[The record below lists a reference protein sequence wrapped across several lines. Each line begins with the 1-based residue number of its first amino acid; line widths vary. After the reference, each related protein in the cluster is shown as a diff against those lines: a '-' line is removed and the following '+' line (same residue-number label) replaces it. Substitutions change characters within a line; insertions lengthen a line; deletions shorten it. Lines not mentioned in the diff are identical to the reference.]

1 MTTGVGTAYTFTAAD
16 FGFMDADAGDTL
28 ASVTIVTPPA
38 PGTLALDGTAVLA
51 NAVVTKAQID
61 GDMLIFT
68 PVAGASGDP
77 YTTFTFTV
85 NDGTDDSASA
95 YTMTID
101 VTAAGGNIPAT
112 GAPTITGTAQ
122 VGQTLTAVTTGIM
135 DADGLTSA
143 TYMYQWIR
151 ANGTEANIA
160 SANSSTYALVAADLG
175 KTIKVK
181 VSFTDDASN
190 TETLTSA
197 ATATVTAATVTPVS
211 SGLVSNV
218 GQSESDSFGLAANDL
233 AQSFTTGTNATG
245 YTLNSIE
252 LRLSAFVSTVTPTVT
267 LHSGSATGTEVATLT
282 GPAMLDAGTIKN
294 YTFTPSSTS
303 TALLASTPYWVV
315 AEGDAYWVST
325 TSTSEDAT
333 PATGWSIANNYESR
347 HASSTGSFT
356 TFTGFAFKIRVNGTT
371 GGTTPT
377 NTAPTAANNTVTTD
391 EDTAYTFTA
400 DDFGFMDADA
410 GAALASVKI
419 VTLPTPGT
427 LALDGTDVTL
437 KQVVTKA
444 QIDGDML
451 IFTPVAGASG
461 DPYTTFTFTVNDGTD
476 DSASA
481 YTMTIDVTAA
491 GGNIPATG
499 APTIT
504 GTAQVG
510 KTLTAVTTGITDAD
524 GLTSATY
531 MYQWI
536 RVNSTEADIT
546 SANSSTYA
554 LVAADLGKTI
564 KVKVSFT
571 DDASNTETLTSAATA
586 TVTAATVTP
595 VSSGLVSNVG
605 QSESDS
611 FGLAANDFAQSFTTG
626 INPTGYTLTSIELR
640 LIVSTVTPTVTLH
653 SGSATGTKV
662 ATLTGPAMLDAG
674 TIKNYT
680 FTPSSTSTALLAS
693 TPYWVV
699 AEGDAYW
706 VSTTSTSEDATPAT
720 GWSIANNYESRHASS
735 TGSFTTFTGFAFKIR
750 VNGTTGGTTPTN
762 TAPTAANNTVTTG
775 VGTAYTFTAADFG
788 FMDADAGAALA
799 SVTIVTLPTPGT
811 LALDGTAVLAN
822 AVVTKAQIDGDMLIF
837 TPVAGASGD
846 PYTTFTFTVNDGTD
860 DSASAYTM
868 TIDVTDAPNNAPTVA
883 NAIPNQTAMAGT
895 ALNYAFPADTFADT
909 DTGDTLAYTAT
920 QSDDSALPSWLSFAA
935 ATRTFSGTPM
945 PADVGTVSVK
955 VTASDGNGGSVSD
968 TFDIVVSLPA
978 DTTAPRVASI
988 VRGTPSSSPTNADSL
1003 IWRVTFSEA
1012 VSNVDTADFAVTGT
1026 TATLSVSAVSGV
1038 TYDVTAS
1045 GGNLA
1050 GVTAP
1055 VTLSIAAGHNIQ
1067 DAATNAL
1074 TNTTPTGANDN
1085 TYVVD
1090 NTAPTVTITG
1100 VPTTSIAAFT
1110 ATFTFSEAVTGFVVG
1125 KITLGNATASSFMV
1139 TTTTIYT
1146 ALITPTANGAVTV
1159 DVAADAATDGAGNGN
1174 TAATQVSSTY
1184 TMPVPTITI
1193 AAGTTPVTEGASA
1206 AFTLT
1211 RSGGPPGNPE
1221 LTVNVSVTE
1230 TQAMVAAADKGAK
1243 TVIFQ
1248 ANSATAM
1255 LGVATVADSVDET
1268 DSVVTATVTANP
1280 ATYTVGT
1287 SSSATV
1293 TVTDD
1298 DTRGVTVSAE
1308 TLAVNEGSSGTYTV
1322 KLDSEPTASVTVT
1335 PSSGNSDVT
1344 VSSALTFTTMNWS
1357 TAQMVTVTA
1366 AQDSDAVDDSATI
1379 SHAVEGGDY
1388 GAVTAASVTV
1398 TVDDDETADTT
1409 APTVASIAR
1418 QTPTSSPTNADSL
1431 TWRVTFSEAVSNVD
1445 TADFA
1450 VTGTTAT
1457 LSVSAVSGVTYDV
1470 TATGGNLAG
1479 VTATVTLS
1487 IAAGHNIQDAATNA
1501 LTNTT
1506 PTGTNDKSYVVD
1518 NTAPTVTITGVPT
1531 TSIAAF
1537 TATFTFSEAVTG
1549 FVVGKITLGNA
1560 TASSFMVTT
1569 TTVYTALITPTA
1581 NGAVTVDVAVDAATD
1596 AAGNG
1601 NTAATQASSTYTA
1614 SSANNAAMGAPTI
1627 TGTAQVGETLT
1638 AVTTG
1643 IMDADGLINVTY
1655 TYQWIRVNGTAADIT
1670 SANSSTYLLV
1680 AADLGKTIKV
1690 KVSFT
1695 DDASHAETLT
1705 SAASVQVTR
1714 RNPPPPP
1721 PPTNTPPVVANP
1733 PVDQEATTGD
1743 LFTYVIPADA
1753 FTDADGDML
1762 TYTAAL
1768 SDGGMLPSWLTFDPA
1783 TRTFTGTPGPGD
1795 SGPVRVTVT
1804 ASDGT
1809 ATVSDEFALMV
1820 TVRNTPPEVANPP
1833 VDQEATTGD
1842 LFTYVVPA
1850 DAFTDA
1856 DGDMLTYTAALSDGG
1871 MLPSWLTFDPATR
1884 TFTGTPGPGDSG
1896 PVRVTV
1902 TASDGTATV
1911 SDEFALMVTVG
1922 NTPPVVANPLADQE
1936 VTVDVPF
1943 TYVVPA
1949 DAFTDADGDMLT
1961 YTAALSDGGMLPSW
1975 LTFDPVTRTFT
1986 GTPGPGDSGPVRVT
2000 VTASDGTT
2008 PVSDEFA
2015 LRVHM
2020 VAPSTLQAWTSRF
2033 GRTVA
2038 THVTDAVGERLRPS
2052 PEQDSQVT
2060 VGGYR
2065 LPLGRQAAGGGGPET
2080 TDPETATAPKT
2091 ATDRLASL
2099 LTGLVGRALGLG
2111 PAQPQGG
2118 GPGTD
2123 LWAAP
2128 PAADPRLG
2136 QSQTLQLPAVR
2147 LRDVLLGSSFRLNL
2161 GDDDASPGHLRLT
2174 AWGRVAGTQFNGRD
2188 GAVTLDGNVLTGT
2201 VGVDSEWDR
2210 LLAGLAVSHSLGGG
2224 SFSLTGAGGDDN
2236 LDNSTLT
2243 SIHPYLRYAV
2253 NERVDVWSVL
2263 GYGWGDMTLEPGTG
2277 GTLETDT
2284 TLLMGSFGGRGILLS
2299 APDNAGFQLA
2309 TRADAMLT
2317 RMTSDAVA
2325 GFAETEADAH
2335 RLRLVLEGTRP
2346 VLWPEG
2352 QSVTPTVELGVRHDW
2367 GDAETGF
2374 GLELGGRVQY
2384 ADPTLGLTIEAAVRG
2399 LLTHEDSDYKE
2410 WGASG
2415 TIRLAPDP
2423 NGQGLSL
2430 TLAPTWGAASSG
2442 IESLWS
2448 RQTTAGLAPQ
2458 GTRPRPTTSLN
2469 AEMGYGVAAPFGTGL
2484 LTPYAGAL
2492 LSDGTAHSYRLGT
2505 RWTSASGLTLNVEGT
2520 RQDQAGQQPPTQG
2533 LQFQVTWGF

>member
-1 MTTGVGTAYTFTAAD
+1 MSFTDELSGVEMRTSAAYPSSGTVTTASTNTAPMVTDVDVTSMPAS
-16 FGFMDADAGDTL
+16 AGDTYGIGEMIL
-28 ASVTIVTPPA
+28 FTVTFDQNVTVTGTPEFEFCLGSSSTMSCSAGMPPPA
-38 PGTLALDGTAVLA
+38 LRSAAYVSGSGTTMLVFSYTVVAGDMDDDGIWIGDQSDTLKLDAADTIEGTMGGLTAVLTHA
-51 NAVVTKAQID
+51 EEGPQTGHKVD
-61 GDMLIFT
+61 G
-68 PVAGASGDP
+68 
-77 YTTFTFTV
+77 
-85 NDGTDDSASA
+85 
-95 YTMTID
+95 
-101 VTAAGGNIPAT
+101 AAGNIPAT

-122 VGQTLTAVTTGIM
+122 VGQTLTAVTTGIT

-151 ANGTEANIA
+151 ANGTEANIT

-218 GQSESDSFGLAANDL
+218 GQSESDSFGLAANDF

-245 YTLNSIE
+245 YTLTSIE

-267 LHSGSATGTEVATLT
+267 LYSGSADGTEVATLT

-391 EDTAYTFTA
+391 EDMAYTFEA
-400 DDFGFMDADA
+400 DDFGFADTDA
-410 GAALASVKI
+410 GAALASVTI

-762 TAPTAANNTVTTG
+762 TAPTAANNTVTTDEDM
-775 VGTAYTFTAADFG
+775 AYTFEADDFG

-811 LALDGTAVLAN
+811 LALDGTDVTLKQ
-822 AVVTKAQIDGDMLIF
+822 VVTKAQIDGDMLIF

-868 TIDVTDAPNNAPTVA
+868 TIDVTAAPNNAPTVA

-988 VRGTPSSSPTNADSL
+988 VRGTPASSPTNADSL

-1038 TYDVTAS
+1038 TGAYDVTAS

-1050 GVTAP
+1050 GVTAT
-1055 VTLSIAAGHNIQ
+1055 VTLSIATGHDIQ
-1067 DAATNAL
+1067 DAASTAL

-1159 DVAADAATDGAGNGN
+1159 DVAVDAATDAAGNGN
-1174 TAATQVSSTY
+1174 TAATQASSTY

-1193 AAGTTPVTEGASA
+1193 AAGTTPVAEGVSA

-1230 TQAMVAAADKGAK
+1230 TEDMVAAADKGAK

-1268 DSVVTATVTANP
+1268 DSVVTATVTVTANP

-1298 DTRGVTVSAE
+1298 DTRGVTVSAP

-1357 TAQMVTVTA
+1357 TAQMVTVAA

-1379 SHAVEGGDY
+1379 SHAVSGGDY

-1409 APTVASIAR
+1409 APRVASIVR
-1418 QTPTSSPTNADSL
+1418 GRPL
-1431 TWRVTFSEAVSNVD
+1431 RV
-1445 TADFA
+1445 
-1450 VTGTTAT
+1450 
-1457 LSVSAVSGVTYDV
+1457 LR
-1470 TATGGNLAG
+1470 
-1479 VTATVTLS
+1479 
-1487 IAAGHNIQDAATNA
+1487 
-1501 LTNTT
+1501 
-1506 PTGTNDKSYVVD
+1506 P
-1518 NTAPTVTITGVPT
+1518 
-1531 TSIAAF
+1531 
-1537 TATFTFSEAVTG
+1537 
-1549 FVVGKITLGNA
+1549 
-1560 TASSFMVTT
+1560 
-1569 TTVYTALITPTA
+1569 
-1581 NGAVTVDVAVDAATD
+1581 
-1596 AAGNG
+1596 
-1601 NTAATQASSTYTA
+1601 
-1614 SSANNAAMGAPTI
+1614 
-1627 TGTAQVGETLT
+1627 
-1638 AVTTG
+1638 
-1643 IMDADGLINVTY
+1643 
-1655 TYQWIRVNGTAADIT
+1655 
-1670 SANSSTYLLV
+1670 
-1680 AADLGKTIKV
+1680 
-1690 KVSFT
+1690 
-1695 DDASHAETLT
+1695 
-1705 SAASVQVTR
+1705 
-1714 RNPPPPP
+1714 
-1721 PPTNTPPVVANP
+1721 
-1733 PVDQEATTGD
+1733 
-1743 LFTYVIPADA
+1743 
-1753 FTDADGDML
+1753 
-1762 TYTAAL
+1762 
-1768 SDGGMLPSWLTFDPA
+1768 
-1783 TRTFTGTPGPGD
+1783 TRT
-1795 SGPVRVTVT
+1795 
-1804 ASDGT
+1804 A
-1809 ATVSDEFALMV
+1809 
-1820 TVRNTPPEVANPP
+1820 
-1833 VDQEATTGD
+1833 
-1842 LFTYVVPA
+1842 
-1850 DAFTDA
+1850 
-1856 DGDMLTYTAALSDGG
+1856 
-1871 MLPSWLTFDPATR
+1871 
-1884 TFTGTPGPGDSG
+1884 
-1896 PVRVTV
+1896 
-1902 TASDGTATV
+1902 
-1911 SDEFALMVTVG
+1911 
-1922 NTPPVVANPLADQE
+1922 
-1936 VTVDVPF
+1936 
-1943 TYVVPA
+1943 
-1949 DAFTDADGDMLT
+1949 
-1961 YTAALSDGGMLPSW
+1961 
-1975 LTFDPVTRTFT
+1975 
-1986 GTPGPGDSGPVRVT
+1986 
-2000 VTASDGTT
+2000 
-2008 PVSDEFA
+2008 
-2015 LRVHM
+2015 
-2020 VAPSTLQAWTSRF
+2020 
-2033 GRTVA
+2033 
-2038 THVTDAVGERLRPS
+2038 
-2052 PEQDSQVT
+2052 
-2060 VGGYR
+2060 
-2065 LPLGRQAAGGGGPET
+2065 
-2080 TDPETATAPKT
+2080 
-2091 ATDRLASL
+2091 
-2099 LTGLVGRALGLG
+2099 
-2111 PAQPQGG
+2111 
-2118 GPGTD
+2118 
-2123 LWAAP
+2123 
-2128 PAADPRLG
+2128 
-2136 QSQTLQLPAVR
+2136 
-2147 LRDVLLGSSFRLNL
+2147 
-2161 GDDDASPGHLRLT
+2161 
-2174 AWGRVAGTQFNGRD
+2174 
-2188 GAVTLDGNVLTGT
+2188 
-2201 VGVDSEWDR
+2201 
-2210 LLAGLAVSHSLGGG
+2210 
-2224 SFSLTGAGGDDN
+2224 
-2236 LDNSTLT
+2236 
-2243 SIHPYLRYAV
+2243 
-2253 NERVDVWSVL
+2253 
-2263 GYGWGDMTLEPGTG
+2263 
-2277 GTLETDT
+2277 
-2284 TLLMGSFGGRGILLS
+2284 
-2299 APDNAGFQLA
+2299 
-2309 TRADAMLT
+2309 
-2317 RMTSDAVA
+2317 
-2325 GFAETEADAH
+2325 
-2335 RLRLVLEGTRP
+2335 
-2346 VLWPEG
+2346 
-2352 QSVTPTVELGVRHDW
+2352 
-2367 GDAETGF
+2367 
-2374 GLELGGRVQY
+2374 
-2384 ADPTLGLTIEAAVRG
+2384 
-2399 LLTHEDSDYKE
+2399 
-2410 WGASG
+2410 
-2415 TIRLAPDP
+2415 
-2423 NGQGLSL
+2423 
-2430 TLAPTWGAASSG
+2430 
-2442 IESLWS
+2442 
-2448 RQTTAGLAPQ
+2448 
-2458 GTRPRPTTSLN
+2458 
-2469 AEMGYGVAAPFGTGL
+2469 
-2484 LTPYAGAL
+2484 
-2492 LSDGTAHSYRLGT
+2492 
-2505 RWTSASGLTLNVEGT
+2505 
-2520 RQDQAGQQPPTQG
+2520 
-2533 LQFQVTWGF
+2533 

>member
-1 MTTGVGTAYTFTAAD
+1 MTTGVGRAYTFTAAD

-61 GDMLIFT
+61 GNMLTFT

-391 EDTAYTFTA
+391 EDMAYTFEA
-400 DDFGFMDADA
+400 DDFGFADTDA

-444 QIDGDML
+444 QIDGNML

-846 PYTTFTFTVNDGTD
+846 PYTTFTFKVNDGTD

-1074 TNTTPTGANDN
+1074 TNTTPTGTNDN

-1159 DVAADAATDGAGNGN
+1159 DVAVDAATDAAGNGN

-1298 DTRGVTVSAE
+1298 DTRGVTVSAP

-1366 AQDSDAVDDSATI
+1366 AHDSDAVDDSATI

-1470 TATGGNLAG
+1470 TATG
-1479 VTATVTLS
+1479 ATWPVSPPRSPCPLPR
-1487 IAAGHNIQDAATNA
+1487 AT
-1501 LTNTT
+1501 
-1506 PTGTNDKSYVVD
+1506 
-1518 NTAPTVTITGVPT
+1518 
-1531 TSIAAF
+1531 
-1537 TATFTFSEAVTG
+1537 TF
-1549 FVVGKITLGNA
+1549 
-1560 TASSFMVTT
+1560 
-1569 TTVYTALITPTA
+1569 
-1581 NGAVTVDVAVDAATD
+1581 
-1596 AAGNG
+1596 
-1601 NTAATQASSTYTA
+1601 
-1614 SSANNAAMGAPTI
+1614 
-1627 TGTAQVGETLT
+1627 
-1638 AVTTG
+1638 
-1643 IMDADGLINVTY
+1643 
-1655 TYQWIRVNGTAADIT
+1655 R
-1670 SANSSTYLLV
+1670 
-1680 AADLGKTIKV
+1680 
-1690 KVSFT
+1690 
-1695 DDASHAETLT
+1695 
-1705 SAASVQVTR
+1705 TR
-1714 RNPPPPP
+1714 RP
-1721 PPTNTPPVVANP
+1721 
-1733 PVDQEATTGD
+1733 
-1743 LFTYVIPADA
+1743 
-1753 FTDADGDML
+1753 M
-1762 TYTAAL
+1762 
-1768 SDGGMLPSWLTFDPA
+1768 
-1783 TRTFTGTPGPGD
+1783 R
-1795 SGPVRVTVT
+1795 
-1804 ASDGT
+1804 
-1809 ATVSDEFALMV
+1809 
-1820 TVRNTPPEVANPP
+1820 
-1833 VDQEATTGD
+1833 
-1842 LFTYVVPA
+1842 
-1850 DAFTDA
+1850 
-1856 DGDMLTYTAALSDGG
+1856 
-1871 MLPSWLTFDPATR
+1871 
-1884 TFTGTPGPGDSG
+1884 
-1896 PVRVTV
+1896 
-1902 TASDGTATV
+1902 
-1911 SDEFALMVTVG
+1911 
-1922 NTPPVVANPLADQE
+1922 
-1936 VTVDVPF
+1936 
-1943 TYVVPA
+1943 
-1949 DAFTDADGDMLT
+1949 
-1961 YTAALSDGGMLPSW
+1961 
-1975 LTFDPVTRTFT
+1975 
-1986 GTPGPGDSGPVRVT
+1986 
-2000 VTASDGTT
+2000 
-2008 PVSDEFA
+2008 
-2015 LRVHM
+2015 
-2020 VAPSTLQAWTSRF
+2020 
-2033 GRTVA
+2033 
-2038 THVTDAVGERLRPS
+2038 
-2052 PEQDSQVT
+2052 
-2060 VGGYR
+2060 
-2065 LPLGRQAAGGGGPET
+2065 
-2080 TDPETATAPKT
+2080 
-2091 ATDRLASL
+2091 
-2099 LTGLVGRALGLG
+2099 
-2111 PAQPQGG
+2111 
-2118 GPGTD
+2118 
-2123 LWAAP
+2123 
-2128 PAADPRLG
+2128 
-2136 QSQTLQLPAVR
+2136 
-2147 LRDVLLGSSFRLNL
+2147 
-2161 GDDDASPGHLRLT
+2161 
-2174 AWGRVAGTQFNGRD
+2174 
-2188 GAVTLDGNVLTGT
+2188 
-2201 VGVDSEWDR
+2201 
-2210 LLAGLAVSHSLGGG
+2210 
-2224 SFSLTGAGGDDN
+2224 
-2236 LDNSTLT
+2236 
-2243 SIHPYLRYAV
+2243 
-2253 NERVDVWSVL
+2253 
-2263 GYGWGDMTLEPGTG
+2263 
-2277 GTLETDT
+2277 
-2284 TLLMGSFGGRGILLS
+2284 
-2299 APDNAGFQLA
+2299 
-2309 TRADAMLT
+2309 
-2317 RMTSDAVA
+2317 
-2325 GFAETEADAH
+2325 
-2335 RLRLVLEGTRP
+2335 
-2346 VLWPEG
+2346 
-2352 QSVTPTVELGVRHDW
+2352 
-2367 GDAETGF
+2367 
-2374 GLELGGRVQY
+2374 
-2384 ADPTLGLTIEAAVRG
+2384 
-2399 LLTHEDSDYKE
+2399 
-2410 WGASG
+2410 
-2415 TIRLAPDP
+2415 
-2423 NGQGLSL
+2423 
-2430 TLAPTWGAASSG
+2430 
-2442 IESLWS
+2442 
-2448 RQTTAGLAPQ
+2448 
-2458 GTRPRPTTSLN
+2458 
-2469 AEMGYGVAAPFGTGL
+2469 
-2484 LTPYAGAL
+2484 
-2492 LSDGTAHSYRLGT
+2492 
-2505 RWTSASGLTLNVEGT
+2505 
-2520 RQDQAGQQPPTQG
+2520 
-2533 LQFQVTWGF
+2533 